1 MVLNFL
7 ASKQEKVRY
16 ILPLSFNS
24 SQLSKWANKCRYK
37 SFNFNLKIIIISA
50 SEGLL
55 CKYCGKSFEKYYNFK
70 YHIDVVHRGMKP
82 FGCKKCSKK
91 FGRRSDAK
99 RHTEEHCKG

>member
-1 MVLNFL
+1 M
-7 ASKQEKVRY
+7 
-16 ILPLSFNS
+16 
-24 SQLSKWANKCRYK
+24 
-37 SFNFNLKIIIISA
+37 ISA
-50 SEGLL
+50 TEGLL

-99 RHTEEHCKG
+99 RHTEEHCKGPNVEVEEAGELKPDPKWSYSYDLTFAF